1 MKPLTN
7 CPYCGC
13 HLKECKQNENWH
25 EKYCPDHCV
34 MEYHQ
39 YFEGDFTSDKLQ
51 YISFD
56 TKRFHVYVYFE
67 KGFYPNI
74 IHFYSL
80 MELKDKGL
88 AMPVIDNL
96 PANRVPTHELEEMA
110 NSRYQTSSQARE
122 WLDKVDEKLH
132 TLALFK

>member
-1 MKPLTN
+1 
-7 CPYCGC
+7 
-13 HLKECKQNENWH
+13 
-25 EKYCPDHCV
+25 

-39 YFEGDFTSDKLQ
+39 YFDGDFTSDKLR

-80 MELKDKGL
+80 MELKEKGL
-88 AMPVIDNL
+88 ASPVINNL
-96 PANRVPTHELEEMA
+96 PSNRIPTHELEEMA
-110 NSRYQTSSQARE
+110 NSRYETSSQARE
-122 WLDKVDEKLH
+122 WLDRVDEKLH

>member
-1 MKPLTN
+1 MKPLHN
-7 CPYCGC
+7 CPYCGSY
-13 HLKECKQNENWH
+13 LKEVKQNENWH

-39 YFEGDFTSDKLQ
+39 YFDGDFTAPQLR

-56 TKRFHVYVYFE
+56 TAHFHVYVYFE

-74 IHFYSL
+74 VHFYSHKE
-80 MELKDKGL
+80 MKAKGT

-96 PANRVPTHELEEMA
+96 PADRIPTHELEA
-110 NSRYQTSSQARE
+110 LDGTRYQTSSQARE
-122 WLDKVDEKLH
+122 WLDKVDKKLY
-132 TLALFK
+132 TYALFS